1 MSINAKQAY
10 KIATNELGEDFV
22 IHGCTELEDSWIFG
36 WAWKDGTNVLL
47 PPIQVKKDGS
57 CDLWDKKFADAIEG
71 SDWLSEH
78 GKNIPIS
85 ELEKMSE

>member
-10 KIATNELGEDFV
+10 KIAADELGEDFR
-22 IHGCTELEDSWIFG
+22 IYCCTELEDSWIF
-36 WAWKDGTNVLL
+36 AFCLADGTAVFL
-47 PPIQVKKDGS
+47 PPAQVKKDGS
-57 CDLWDKKFADAIEG
+57 CDFWDKKFSDAVEG